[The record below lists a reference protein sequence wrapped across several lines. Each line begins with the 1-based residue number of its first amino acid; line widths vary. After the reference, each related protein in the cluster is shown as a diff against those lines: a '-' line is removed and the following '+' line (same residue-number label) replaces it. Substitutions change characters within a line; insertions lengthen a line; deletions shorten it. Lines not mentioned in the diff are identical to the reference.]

1 MTMSKH
7 NGWKTWVINALF
19 MIVLLLLG
27 LAGNSY
33 RKNVETNSAWIAT
46 QSVAYGERLATI
58 EANMVTI
65 QATLDNMT
73 KKLDDLK

>member
-1 MTMSKH
+1 MTVRNS
-7 NGWKTWVINALF
+7 GWKIWIINALF
-19 MIVLLLLG
+19 MIVLLLLT

-33 RKNVETNSAWIAT
+33 RQDVETNSKWIAT
-46 QSVAYGERLATI
+46 QSVIYGERLATI

-65 QATLDNMT
+65 QATLDNMN